1 VTGWFGRQPL
11 HRKLIVLALA
21 ASSTAL
27 LAALVG
33 LTAFDVI
40 RFRSSAADD
49 AHAVAQV
56 IAENMSAAIVFNDA
70 DAARQMLASV
80 QVRPFISR
88 ACVYGADGTLFASYT
103 RGGHATACP
112 SIPSNEQTWRAV
124 ASRVPV
130 VRNDH
135 EFGAV
140 YVERTLEDLS
150 GRVIATTTAG
160 VLMLLLAGAVAFGV
174 ARRLQQTI
182 SRPIVTLAAVARAIE
197 RDQRTEMPPID
208 APPDETGALAAAF
221 SDMVRRLVTANEAL
235 RLEVDER
242 RRIEAERESL
252 LAREREASRL
262 KDEFLAAVSHELRTP
277 LNAIMGWTQ
286 VLVTMKPEERTEEM
300 LAKAFA
306 VLARNAQAQNR
317 VIEDLLDVSRIITG
331 KLQLKLATVDLR
343 AAIESADDVISPIAS
358 AKRVNLDVELP
369 PAGSLVHADFDRI
382 RQILWNIL
390 SNAVKFT
397 SAGGT
402 VWLRTSANAGTYT
415 IAVSDT
421 GIGIASAFLPHVF
434 ERFRQ
439 ADGSTTREHGGLG
452 LGLALVKELTEL
464 HGGTVRATS
473 EGKDRGATFTITLP
487 AMASAGSPV
496 AGDLLPDTISPLRL
510 EGVHVLAI
518 DDNRDALGF
527 VAAAL
532 ERVGARVRQ
541 AASGPEAIAELERM
555 PADLVLCDL
564 GMPGMDGFAVLGW
577 IRDHDRADGRTTPVL
592 AVTAYASAD
601 YRERCLRAGFQG
613 HLAKPFATPDLIQ
626 AAADALVRV

>member
-27 LAALVG
+27 LAALLG

-40 RFRSSAADD
+40 RFRSSAVDD

-80 QVRPFISR
+80 QVRPFVSR
-88 ACVYGADGTLFASYT
+88 ACVYRADGTLFASYT
-103 RGGHATACP
+103 RTAASCP
-112 SIPSNEQTWRAV
+112 SIPWDEQTWRAV

-130 VRNDH
+130 VRNDR

-140 YVERTLEDLS
+140 YVERTLGDLPA
-150 GRVIATTTAG
+150 RVIATTSAG

-197 RDQRTEMPPID
+197 RDQRTEMPAID

-221 SDMVRRLVTANEAL
+221 SDMVRRLVTVNEAL

-242 RRIEAERESL
+242 RRVEAERESL
-252 LAREREASRL
+252 LTREREASRL

-286 VLVTMKPEERTEEM
+286 VLVTMKPDERTDEM

-331 KLQLKLATVDLR
+331 KLQLRLATVDLR
-343 AAIESADDVISPIAS
+343 TAIESAVDVMSPIAS
-358 AKRVNLDVELP
+358 AKRVQLDVELP

-397 SAGGT
+397 AAGGT
-402 VWLRTSANAGTYT
+402 VRLRASANAATHT

-421 GIGIASAFLPHVF
+421 GIGIPPAFLPHVF

-464 HGGTVRATS
+464 HGGTVRADS
-473 EGKDRGATFTITLP
+473 GGKDQGATFTITLP
-487 AMASAGSPV
+487 SMTPAGAAAV
-496 AGDLLPDTISPLRL
+496 RDLLQPDAISPLRL

-518 DDNRDALGF
+518 DDNRDALEF

-541 AASGPEAIAELERM
+541 AASGPEAIAELEHR

-577 IRDHDRADGRTTPVL
+577 IRDHDRTEGRTTPVL
-592 AVTAYASAD
+592 AVTAYASAE

-613 HLAKPFATPDLIQ
+613 HLAKPFTTLDLVQ
-626 AAADALVRV
+626 AAADARARA